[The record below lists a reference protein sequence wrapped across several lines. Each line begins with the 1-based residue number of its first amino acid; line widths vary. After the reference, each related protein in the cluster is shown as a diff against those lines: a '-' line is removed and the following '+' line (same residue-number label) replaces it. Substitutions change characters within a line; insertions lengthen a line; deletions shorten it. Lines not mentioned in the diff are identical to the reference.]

1 MRYNCKTKSFTGLPA
16 VAVFHYV
23 PSRENAKTGSPQAAR
38 FCSIQMIFPLN
49 MPSNDDDRRQ
59 WRKQGG
65 VVGAAASKTQAKRCG
80 CWVPQPGLGGRKP
93 D

>member
-23 PSRENAKTGSPQAAR
+23 PSRENAKSGSPQAAR

-49 MPSNDDDRRQ
+49 MP
-59 WRKQGG
+59 K
-65 VVGAAASKTQAKRCG
+65 AKRRAFQFA
-80 CWVPQPGLGGRKP
+80 PL
-93 D
+93 